1 MNAGGIAITTA
12 AGSETVLKSMTG
24 FGHDEQTRGGVT
36 VTVEIRTVNHRYC
49 DISLRMPKQLNC
61 FEDRVRA
68 AIASRITRG
77 KVDVFVTLDTQTA
90 QSHEV
95 VLDEI
100 LAGSYL
106 SALRKLSTLFGLHDD
121 VTASALSR
129 FPDILKVERKEVGDL
144 LGDLLEETVLGSVA
158 VLSGMRGRE
167 GERLGESLAAN
178 LESIMFHVSGIAEL
192 APMVV
197 QEFKERLDS
206 RITELVDTQKLDPVR
221 LATEVALFADKSS
234 IEEEIV
240 RLRSHA
246 GQMRDMLQTGS
257 PIGKKLDFLIQE
269 MNREVNTIGS
279 KSNNLDITRSV
290 VELKSEIE
298 KMREQ
303 IQNIE

>member
-1 MNAGGIAITTA
+1 M
-12 AGSETVLKSMTG
+12 LKSMTG
-24 FGHDEQTRGGVT
+24 FGHHEQTRDGVT

-49 DISLRMPKQLNC
+49 DVSLRMPKQLNY

-90 QSHEV
+90 LSHEV
-95 VLDEI
+95 VLDET

-106 SALRKLSTLFGLHDD
+106 SALRKLSALFGLRDD
-121 VTASALSR
+121 ITASALSR
-129 FPDILKVERKEVGDL
+129 FPDILKVERKESGDL
-144 LGDLLEETVLGSVA
+144 LGDLLEEAVLGSVA
-158 VLSGMRGRE
+158 VLSDMRGRE
-167 GERLGESLAAN
+167 GERLGESLEAN
-178 LESIMFHVSGIAEL
+178 LESIMVHVSGIAAL

-206 RITELVDTQKLDPVR
+206 RINELLDTQKLDPVR
-221 LATEVALFADKSS
+221 LATEVALFADKCS
-234 IEEEIV
+234 IDEEIV

-279 KSNNLDITRSV
+279 KSNTLDITRSV

>member
-1 MNAGGIAITTA
+1 M
-12 AGSETVLKSMTG
+12 LKSMTG
-24 FGHDEQTRGGVT
+24 FGHDERTRDGVT

-49 DISLRMPKQLNC
+49 DISLRTPKQLNC

-68 AIASRITRG
+68 AIASQITRG
-77 KVDVFVTLDTQTA
+77 KVDVFVSLDTQTA

-95 VLDEI
+95 VLDET

-106 SALRKLSTLFGLHDD
+106 SALRKLSTLFGLLDD

-167 GERLGESLAAN
+167 GERLGESLATN
-178 LESIMFHVSGIAEL
+178 LESIMSHVSGIEEL

-197 QEFKERLDS
+197 QEFKVRLDN
-206 RITELVDTQKLDPVR
+206 RIAELVDAQKLDPVR
-221 LATEVALFADKSS
+221 LAVEVALFADKCS
-234 IEEEIV
+234 IDEEIV

-246 GQMRDMLQTGS
+246 GQMRDMLQAGS

-279 KSNNLDITRSV
+279 KSNNLDIIRSV
-290 VELKSEIE
+290 LELKSEIE

>member
-1 MNAGGIAITTA
+1 M
-12 AGSETVLKSMTG
+12 LRSMTG
-24 FGHDEQTRGGVT
+24 FGHDERTRDGVV

-49 DISLRMPKQLNC
+49 DICLRMPKQLNC

-77 KVDVFVTLDTQTA
+77 KIDVFVTLDTVTA

-95 VLDEI
+95 VLDET

-106 SALRKLSTLFGLHDD
+106 SALRRLSVLFGLRDD
-121 VTASALSR
+121 ITASTLSR
-129 FPDILKVERKEVGDL
+129 FPDILKVERKEEGDL
-144 LGDLLEETVLGSVA
+144 LGDLLEETVLGSVS
-158 VLSGMRGRE
+158 VLTDMRGRE
-167 GERLGESLAAN
+167 GERLGESLEGN
-178 LESIMFHVSGIAEL
+178 LDSIGVFVSGISEL

-197 QEFKERLDS
+197 RDFKERLDN
-206 RITELVDTQKLDPVR
+206 RISELVDAQKLDPVR
-221 LATEVALFADKSS
+221 LATEVALFADKCS
-234 IEEEIV
+234 IDEEIV

-246 GQMRDMLQTGS
+246 GQMREMLRAGG

-279 KSNNLDITRSV
+279 KSNNLDITRAV